1 MKRFCLDLLLTVLF
15 VLVMGFRMLPPTLH
29 EVLGLIMLAGLCF
42 HLVWNRKWFSALG
55 RGSWRR
61 LRVVQTLLNVLLL
74 ASTATALITGI
85 IISNHVLHPL
95 WSGVPL
101 HSSIFVHQL
110 HVASA
115 CCMLVFLGMHVGMH
129 WAGLWAR
136 LKAWPLLSALD
147 VHPAVRF
154 WVLVLM
160 GWAGCA
166 YARLD
171 HFGNRMMMRH
181 VFKTPAGDLPVP
193 VGYLMLVCLI
203 GLYAIAFF
211 YLQKRLARKSAAK
224 PVAMKGGVRS

>member
-1 MKRFCLDLLLTVLF
+1 MKRFRLDLLLALLF
-15 VLVMGFRMLPPTLH
+15 VLVMGFRMLPPMLH
-29 EVLGLIMLAGLCF
+29 EVLGLVMLAGLCI
-42 HLVWNRKWFSALG
+42 HLVWNARWFSALG
-55 RGSWRR
+55 RGGWRR

-74 ASTATALITGI
+74 ASTATALTTGI
-85 IISNHVLHPL
+85 IISNHVLRAL
-95 WSGVPL
+95 WIGVPL

-129 WAGLWAR
+129 WVGLWAR
-136 LKAWPLLSALD
+136 MKAWPLLRTVDA
-147 VHPAVRF
+147 HPTLRF
-154 WVLVLM
+154 SLLVLM

-171 HFGNRMMMRH
+171 HFGDRMMMRH
-181 VFKTPAGDLPVP
+181 VFRTPAGDLPVAAA
-193 VGYLMLVCLI
+193 YLMLVCLI

-224 PVAMKGGVRS
+224 ASLAKGGARS